1 MRLEFKFDDKAVM
14 ARLRDLE
21 KKAPQKIDTA
31 IKKTAL
37 TGIRIILERTQEGMG
52 FKGPFKP
59 YSDKYAKFRAKTG
72 RQIAPV
78 NLNFFGD
85 MLGDISNRPLGVGRQ
100 RLYFLRADEA
110 EKAFHNNKTRPFFG
124 FSAKEKTRLKNVFKR
139 SLQL

>member
-21 KKAPQKIDTA
+21 KKTPQKIDTA

-37 TGIRIILERTQEGMG
+37 TGINIILERTDKGIG
-52 FKGPFKP
+52 FKRPFKP
-59 YSDKYAKFRAKTG
+59 YSEKYAKFRAKRG

-78 NLNFFGD
+78 DLNFTGA
-85 MLGDISNRPLGVGRQ
+85 MLGSMSNRSLGVGRQ
-100 RLYFLRADEA
+100 RLYFLRASEA
-110 EKAFHNNKTRPFFG
+110 QKAFHNNKTRPFFG